1 MEAQQKPGRSGWYGI
16 GGVLIVLIGSVNV
29 LQGFIAVLK
38 DDYFAV
44 TKTGLL
50 FGGFTGWG
58 VWWII
63 IGAIE
68 VLVGLGI
75 LAERTWARVVGVILV
90 MLNTVVQFAFIAA
103 FPIWTLAAI
112 TLNITIIFAL
122 MRPLEGYPPSTRYY
136 E

>member
-1 MEAQQKPGRSGWYGI
+1 MEAQRKPGRSGWYGI
-16 GGVLIVLIGSVNV
+16 GGVLIVLIGAVNV
-29 LQGFIAVLK
+29 LQGFISILK

-44 TKTGLL
+44 TKSGLL
-50 FGGFTGWG
+50 FGDFTGWG
-58 VWWII
+58 VFWLIVGII
-63 IGAIE
+63 EI
-68 VLVGLGI
+68 LVGLGI

-122 MRPLEGYPPSTRYY
+122 MRPLEGYPPTTR
-136 E
+136 